1 MKIKLFLFSALLL
14 LSSNISA
21 LIINVPGSQPTIQAG
36 INASANG
43 DTVLVEPGTYF
54 ENINFRGKNIV
65 VTSRYYLTLDPYTVT
80 STVINGSTPLNPD
93 TASCVIITSGEDSTT
108 VLQGFSITGGT
119 GTKWQD
125 EHGAGRYREGGGILV
140 QYSSPVIRDN
150 IILNNQVIDV
160 NGVISTGGGG
170 VRIGDSYVRFYN
182 NIVMNNTARYG
193 AGVVLNYTGGEY
205 YNNVICSNYGS
216 YQYGAGSGIW
226 INSTFSR
233 PTVIINNTIA
243 GNTSTTA
250 YCGIYG
256 SNNASIRN
264 CIVWGNY
271 SPSNQYVSTN
281 LNVRYSN
288 VQGGVNGAGNI
299 NTDPLFSDSNY
310 VLGDSSPCIDAGDS
324 STIYNDIEDSGNPGM
339 ALFPSK
345 GTVRSDMGAYGG
357 PLAKLLTNILIG
369 INSSGTEIPQGFAL
383 HQNYPNPF
391 NPQTTI
397 SFDLPNTGYTRLI
410 IYDLNGKEVKTL
422 VNQQLSAGKYH
433 IDFNADGI
441 SSGVYFYRLVS
452 SGLGITKKMIVVK

>member
-1 MKIKLFLFSALLL
+1 MKIKLFFFSALLL
-14 LSSNISA
+14 LTSNIFA
-21 LIINVPGSQPTIQAG
+21 VIIYVPGSQPTIQAG
-36 INASANG
+36 INASSNG

-65 VTSRYYLTLDPYTVT
+65 VTSRYYLTLDPASVT
-80 STVINGSTPLNPD
+80 STVINGSTPVHPD

-108 VLQGFSITGGT
+108 VLQGFSITEGA

-150 IILNNQVIDV
+150 IIFNNQVV
-160 NGVISTGGGG
+160 NVTGVISTGGGG

-216 YQYGAGSGIW
+216 YQYGSGSGIW

-250 YCGIYG
+250 VCGIYG

-264 CIVWGNY
+264 CIIWGNY
-271 SPSNQYVSTN
+271 SPSNQYVSAS

-288 VQGGVNGAGNI
+288 VQAGFNGAGNI

-310 VLGDSSPCIDAGDS
+310 VLGNNSPCIDAGDS
-324 STIYNDIEDSGNPGM
+324 STIYNDREDSGNPGM

-345 GTVRSDMGAYGG
+345 GTTRNDMGAYGG
-357 PLAKLLTNILIG
+357 PLAKLLTNTLIG
-369 INSSGTEIPQGFAL
+369 INSSGTEVPHGFAL

-397 SFDLPNTGYTRLI
+397 SFDLPNAGYTRLI

-422 VNQQLSAGKYH
+422 VNEQLSAGKYH
-433 IDFNADGI
+433 INFHANGI
-441 SSGVYFYRLVS
+441 SSGIYFYRLES